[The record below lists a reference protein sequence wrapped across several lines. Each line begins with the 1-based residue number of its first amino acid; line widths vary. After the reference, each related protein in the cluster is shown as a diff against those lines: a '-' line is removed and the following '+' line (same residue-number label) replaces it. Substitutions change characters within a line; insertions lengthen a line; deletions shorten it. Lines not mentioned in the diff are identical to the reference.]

1 MSYDHDSENVNRLWS
16 DRPQPSGD
24 ANIISCLWCF
34 TLLMNFHDFVAEP
47 VNTVHSFHDAHTVP
61 FCLTADHISTCL
73 MMSSAR
79 FKPAQ
84 LWSVLIRGEWKCS
97 ICSYQRRLVWRTV
110 TENWCGQSV
119 WWKRGSFRGVPWRAL
134 WWKRGSFHGVPWTAH
149 FWMRGLV
156 ECLDSWPRMQWYAP
170 SHSVSTAGNGCSG
183 RHRLSQ
189 CLDSWYW
196 NALDSRSGE
205 VSVLISGRLRRMV
218 SEVLGK
224 HFGVVYSWSTMS
236 SSFVSCLA

>member
-1 MSYDHDSENVNRLWS
+1 
-16 DRPQPSGD
+16 
-24 ANIISCLWCF
+24 
-34 TLLMNFHDFVAEP
+34 MNLHDFVAEP
-47 VNTVHSFHDAHTVP
+47 VNPVHSFHDAHTVP

-119 WWKRGSFRGVPWRAL
+119 WWKRGSF
-134 WWKRGSFHGVPWTAH
+134 HGVPWIAH
-149 FWMRGLV
+149 FWMPGWWSV
-156 ECLDSWPRMQWYAP
+156 STAGWQWYGC
-170 SHSVSTAGNGCSG
+170 SGGCTVLSRVSTAGNGCSG

-196 NALDSRSGE
+196 NALDSRSSE

-218 SEVLGK
+218 SEVFGK